1 MSTEPDDGDE
11 PTEMM
16 YDDSDDDYEVS
27 SDDRTWGILVHATAF
42 VGFVVPFGNIIAPL
56 LIWAIKKEDS
66 RFVDENGKQAINF
79 QITWTIL
86 LIGALIS
93 VILVV
98 GILLLP
104 ILLLTWIILVCL
116 AILRASEEE
125 VYEYPL
131 TIEFLS

>member
-98 GILLLP
+98 GLLLLP
-104 ILLLTWIILVCL
+104 LLLLAWIILVCL
-116 AILRASEEE
+116 AIIRASEEE